1 MIWAIFDIK
10 QNHRK
15 LVSYYGISIQ
25 EYVEK
30 INKVRHENMELHMAP
45 AGNGSLW
52 KKHIKEGNYTPQ
64 GAKSLIN
71 QSKLVRKT
79 DSPGRLIT
87 KNKRERQTDILFLA
101 RSFFT
106 LIPRSWKKFDTHFK
120 E

>member
-45 AGNGSLW
+45 AGSGSL
-52 KKHIKEGNYTPQ
+52 
-64 GAKSLIN
+64 
-71 QSKLVRKT
+71 
-79 DSPGRLIT
+79 
-87 KNKRERQTDILFLA
+87 
-101 RSFFT
+101 
-106 LIPRSWKKFDTHFK
+106 
-120 E
+120 

>member
-10 QNHRK
+10 QNHCK

-30 INKVRHENMELHMAP
+30 INKVRHENMELLMAP

-52 KKHIKEGNYTPQ
+52 KKHIKEGNYAPQ

-71 QSKLVRKT
+71 QSKLVRKQI
-79 DSPGRLIT
+79 RL
-87 KNKRERQTDILFLA
+87 EG
-101 RSFFT
+101 
-106 LIPRSWKKFDTHFK
+106 
-120 E
+120 